1 MNVSF
6 INEKKFLFQ
15 NKMHQMQDGFKEK
28 IDEFKEKKSEI
39 IQRYFTFVR
48 DRMHLQQIELVD

>member
-15 NKMHQMQDGFKEK
+15 NKMHGLKDR
-28 IDEFKEKKSEI
+28 IDEFKDDFKEKKSEI
-39 IQRYFTFVR
+39 IQRYFTFFMW
-48 DRMHLQQIELVD
+48 DSEMQQIDKY